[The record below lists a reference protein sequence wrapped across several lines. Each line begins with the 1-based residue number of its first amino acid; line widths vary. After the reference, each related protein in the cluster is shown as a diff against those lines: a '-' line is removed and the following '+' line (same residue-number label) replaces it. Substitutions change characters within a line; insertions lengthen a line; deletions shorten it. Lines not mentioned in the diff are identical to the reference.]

1 MDKESKT
8 KTILKFSCTSVL
20 VSKLEVIYLLKKM
33 EEVATPPKDQSSD
46 SIATSEE
53 FEDLGS
59 SSANK
64 NGEISNQQEIKDV
77 HSGVI
82 TDEVVPPKEN
92 KQPSPE
98 IEIGNNGNLADLQ
111 VTLDEALNDETQNSN
126 GNLTISFCF
135 FQQFSLCLMTVF
147 RTGSLKSNDSDSQS
161 CAVFN
166 RISYLGSATV
176 CIFGSQLYWLT
187 LKYL

>member
-1 MDKESKT
+1 
-8 KTILKFSCTSVL
+8 
-20 VSKLEVIYLLKKM
+20 M

-59 SSANK
+59 SSANNK
-64 NGEISNQQEIKDV
+64 NGEIINQQEIKDV
-77 HSGVI
+77 QSSV
-82 TDEVVPPKEN
+82 TPDKVVELKES

-126 GNLTISFCF
+126 GNLYCYILHLLVVFVVLNVSFSHRF
-135 FQQFSLCLMTVF
+135 VKVQ
-147 RTGSLKSNDSDSQS
+147 
-161 CAVFN
+161 
-166 RISYLGSATV
+166 
-176 CIFGSQLYWLT
+176 
-187 LKYL
+187 

>member
-1 MDKESKT
+1 
-8 KTILKFSCTSVL
+8 
-20 VSKLEVIYLLKKM
+20 M

-59 SSANK
+59 SSAANK

-77 HSGVI
+77 PSGVVA
-82 TDEVVPPKEN
+82 DEVVPPKEN

-126 GNLTISFCF
+126 GNLTITFCF
-135 FQQFSLCLMTVF
+135 F
-147 RTGSLKSNDSDSQS
+147 
-161 CAVFN
+161 
-166 RISYLGSATV
+166 
-176 CIFGSQLYWLT
+176 
-187 LKYL
+187 

>member
-1 MDKESKT
+1 
-8 KTILKFSCTSVL
+8 
-20 VSKLEVIYLLKKM
+20 M

-77 HSGVI
+77 PSGVVA
-82 TDEVVPPKEN
+82 DEVVPPKEN

-126 GNLTISFCF
+126 GNLTITFCF
-135 FQQFSLCLMTVF
+135 F
-147 RTGSLKSNDSDSQS
+147 
-161 CAVFN
+161 
-166 RISYLGSATV
+166 
-176 CIFGSQLYWLT
+176 
-187 LKYL
+187 